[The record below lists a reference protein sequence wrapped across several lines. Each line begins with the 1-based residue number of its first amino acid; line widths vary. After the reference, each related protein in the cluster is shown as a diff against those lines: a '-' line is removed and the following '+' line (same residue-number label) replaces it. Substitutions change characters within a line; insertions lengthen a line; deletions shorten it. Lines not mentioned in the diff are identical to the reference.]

1 MWEGEDKGPCSQEE
15 TPYANHPWAVD
26 PAAEVA
32 DEDDEGSVADL
43 IQTGDE
49 TRGRA
54 GEPKALLDC
63 GETALEV
70 GAVEQLAEL

>member
-15 TPYANHPWAVD
+15 TPYADHPWAVH

-32 DEDDEGSVADL
+32 DEDDEDSVADL

-49 TRGRA
+49 TGGRT
-54 GEPKALLDC
+54 GEPKALLDS
-63 GETALEV
+63 GEAALEV
-70 GAVEQLAEL
+70 GTVEQLAEL